1 MKLYPIL
8 FEQQELQPEHPF
20 SPELFDALKELVE
33 ENKIEKLEA
42 LMPEIQKLIASNK
55 YPELT
60 DPNNAKVYRGM
71 KINFELTEELCKTY
85 KCIEE
90 TTDNNGVVYKSF
102 KGAVEVPKK
111 DEVEVSKK
119 GEVEVPTK
127 RTIQSWSGNMDV
139 GIQFA
144 MDPEIGGECPI
155 VFSAIASKEKFF
167 GKPGEIGRIAF
178 PKRKSE
184 METISISPVESDGFA
199 LGIPPDFLGRNPS
212 LVNPNILRSLVLK
225 L

>member
-8 FEQQELQPEHPF
+8 FEQQEPQPEHPF
-20 SPELFDALKELVE
+20 SPELFDALKELVAK
-33 ENKIEKLEA
+33 NKIEKLEA
-42 LMPEIQKLIASNK
+42 LMPEIQELIASNK

-60 DPNNAKVYRGM
+60 DPSNAKVYRGM
-71 KINFELTEELCKTY
+71 KISFERTEELCKTY
-85 KCIEE
+85 ECIEE
-90 TTDNNGVVYKSF
+90 TTDKNGVVYKSF
-102 KGAVEVPKK
+102 KGA
-111 DEVEVSKK
+111 
-119 GEVEVPTK
+119 VEVPTK